1 MKSFL
6 KKIIFA
12 LALNVSFFLLLM
24 IGIQNSSTK
33 RKVNLLVNQTVSLP
47 IGFIVGFSFISGSLM
62 GSLLKKDFD
71 ISEK

>member
-1 MKSFL
+1 MQSFL

-12 LALNVSFFLLLM
+12 LALNVSFFLILM

-47 IGFIVGFSFISGSLM
+47 IGFIVGLSFISGSLM
-62 GSLLKKDFD
+62 GSFLKKDFD
-71 ISEK
+71 IKEK